1 MHFPK
6 KEKKKTHTLS
16 AGALSQASWQPTPWP
31 GPDTQLWKGPGRGG
45 EGREHCLIVDHS
57 CWVLYA
63 VLRVCVLCVSAMCAS
78 AMCVCCV
85 CVCLC
90 CVYGESVKSWC
101 ALFNLPSAYRLPCG
115 CSRRVFPYF
124 PPTVPPPLPLLLCRR
139 PRALFALCA
148 VAYKSHKSVREAMS
162 KQAVNMF
169 V

>member
-6 KEKKKTHTLS
+6 KEKKENTYVVWRRAFSSKLTTYALAWPWHT
-16 AGALSQASWQPTPWP
+16 AV
-31 GPDTQLWKGPGRGG
+31 KGEAGRGG

-78 AMCVCCV
+78 AMCVCWV
-85 CVCLC
+85 CVCR
-90 CVYGESVKSWC
+90 VYGESVKSWC

-124 PPTVPPPLPLLLCRR
+124 PPTVPPPFPLLLCRR

-148 VAYKSHKSVREAMS
+148 AAYKSHKSVREAMS